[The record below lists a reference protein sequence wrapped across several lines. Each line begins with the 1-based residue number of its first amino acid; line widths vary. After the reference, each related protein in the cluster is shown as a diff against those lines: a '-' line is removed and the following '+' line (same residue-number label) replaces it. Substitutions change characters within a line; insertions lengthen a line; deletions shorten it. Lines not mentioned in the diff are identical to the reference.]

1 MRFLPFFAQRRDV
14 CDVCSPYKVDN
25 PQLCS
30 RYADQPV
37 NKGLSI
43 AKVKND
49 EGGKGKWNNMDF
61 MNTPWIGEETD
72 KENLPFN
79 VRSCQS
85 NSLDNHVALLIAS
98 ACILAAADNEPFD
111 IQGYN

>member
-1 MRFLPFFAQRRDV
+1 
-14 CDVCSPYKVDN
+14 
-25 PQLCS
+25 
-30 RYADQPV
+30 
-37 NKGLSI
+37 
-43 AKVKND
+43 
-49 EGGKGKWNNMDF
+49 

-85 NSLDNHVALLIAS
+85 NGLDNHVALLIAS

-111 IQGYN
+111 IQGYNQCDFGFGNHEHKNVGSFNKIVSSEQ